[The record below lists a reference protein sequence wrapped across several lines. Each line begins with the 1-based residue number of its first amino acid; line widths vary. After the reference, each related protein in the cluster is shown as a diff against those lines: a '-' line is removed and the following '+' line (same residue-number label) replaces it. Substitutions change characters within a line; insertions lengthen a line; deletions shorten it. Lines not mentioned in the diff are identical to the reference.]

1 MRSRRVST
9 NQAQTTLL
17 PSSARARSETATPD
31 RPHVSNQ
38 GMQQMLRAGLIQGK
52 LAVSQPGDS
61 FEQEADRVA
70 ESVMRMPASVDEL
83 NQTSSGTPSIQRAC
97 AECEE
102 ELHRK
107 PSPSTDSVTS
117 EFHHPGGGGR
127 PLPDS
132 ERKFF
137 ESRMLRDF
145 SQVRV
150 HADAQAAAAAE
161 SVNALAYTKG
171 RDVVFGAG
179 QYQPGSDRGRS
190 LMAHE
195 LVHVVQQTGNSHS
208 SGVSAASS
216 QIQRLV
222 RTSSVTCP
230 AAATGI
236 ANPHTGSSDR
246 RASTLLAN
254 AIARITNAQAVRA
267 ANPADPDVVA
277 VGNALNTVF
286 HLDPAVEDSWSG
298 AAPNVRLPVILRRLQ
313 AAQNYIDSV
322 VFTITCIP
330 NGGAGHTIAPCA
342 NTTCAAGTEAFTCHD
357 NPVEM
362 VLCPDFWG
370 RNLNQRGRVW
380 MHEVMHIMFHFI
392 DDWGQPNVH
401 NAHCYAQFVALL
413 NGFNSPAGFR
423 CP

>member
-1 MRSRRVST
+1 MPSRCVST
-9 NQAQTTLL
+9 KQAQSALL
-17 PSSARARSETATPD
+17 PSSARARSETAAAD
-31 RPHVSNQ
+31 RPRVSNQ
-38 GMQQMLRAGLIQGK
+38 GMQRLLRAGTIQAK
-52 LAVSQPGDS
+52 LSVSQPGDR

-70 ESVMRMPASVDEL
+70 DAVMRMPASTRDL
-83 NQTSSGTPSIQRAC
+83 SLAAGGTPSIQRAC

-107 PSPSTDSVTS
+107 PSPSSDSVAS
-117 EFHHPGGGGR
+117 ELHHPSGGGR

-132 ERKFF
+132 EREFF
-137 ESRMLRDF
+137 EPRLGQDF
-145 SQVRV
+145 SQVRI
-150 HADAQAAAAAE
+150 HADRQAAAAAQ

-171 RDVVFGAG
+171 RDVVFGEG
-179 QYQPGSDRGRS
+179 QYQPGTDRGRT

-195 LVHVVQQTGNSHS
+195 LVHVVQQ
-208 SGVSAASS
+208 ASS
-216 QIQRLV
+216 HPSGAGATASQVQRLV

-246 RASTLLAN
+246 RASSLLAN

-267 ANPADPDVVA
+267 ASPADPDVVA
-277 VGNALNTVF
+277 VGSAMNTVF
-286 HLDPAVEDSWSG
+286 HLNPAVEDSWSG

-313 AAQNYIDSV
+313 AAQDYIDSV
-322 VFTITCIP
+322 VFTINCIP

-342 NTTCAAGTEAFTCHD
+342 NTTCAAGTEAFSCHD

-392 DDWGQPNVH
+392 DDWGQTNVH

-413 NGFNSPAGFR
+413 NGFNSPAGYR